1 MSVSFELKIDYKI
14 MKRKFANLFVKLARQ
29 VKALTNFQH
38 FFTCGSFDITIV
50 QLNLVHLTRQSLA

>member
-14 MKRKFANLFVKLARQ
+14 MRRKFANLFVKLARQ

-38 FFTCGSFDITIV
+38 FFTCGSLFEITIV
-50 QLNLVHLTRQSLA
+50 KLNFGLLTRQS